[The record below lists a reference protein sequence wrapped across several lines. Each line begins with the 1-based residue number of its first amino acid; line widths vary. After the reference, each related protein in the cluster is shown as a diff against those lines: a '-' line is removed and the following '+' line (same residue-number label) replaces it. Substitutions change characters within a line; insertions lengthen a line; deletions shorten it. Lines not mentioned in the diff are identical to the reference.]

1 MSTSLLSRGA
11 NILNMSLWTCLF
23 PRNSPPLQVVYDPL
37 AAYRD
42 GTAPASD
49 NSLERERQEVAER
62 VQENVGSLCGCSHS
76 YSQTDRLPV
85 AAGFSGGVRL
95 GQQSY
100 SWVPLAPLLQ
110 AACTVSLT
118 LFLSLSSSLT
128 LRI

>member
-1 MSTSLLSRGA
+1 MSTSLLSSGA
-11 NILNMSLWTCLF
+11 NILNTSLWTCLF
-23 PRNSPPLQVVYDPL
+23 PRNSPPLQVVNDPL
-37 AAYRD
+37 AAYR
-42 GTAPASD
+42 ASD